1 MMPLSMARMGEPVRI
16 MKINGKDETKRF
28 LNSLGFVIGDNVTV
42 VSQLGGNMI
51 INVKDTRVAI
61 DKSMAN
67 RIMIDLRGEYQVE
80 QLIKRY
86 LDSYDAIGNFAYI
99 DGDEDKIFDLFSE
112 GLEAISSNAE
122 IFATDQFKGF
132 KIKPPA
138 SVRVGIKVSGD
149 RSCVW

>member
-28 LNSLGFVIGDNVTV
+28 LNSLGFVIGDNITV

-67 RIMIDLRGEYQVE
+67 RIMINE
-80 QLIKRY
+80 
-86 LDSYDAIGNFAYI
+86 
-99 DGDEDKIFDLFSE
+99 
-112 GLEAISSNAE
+112 
-122 IFATDQFKGF
+122 
-132 KIKPPA
+132 
-138 SVRVGIKVSGD
+138 
-149 RSCVW
+149 

>member
-28 LNSLGFVIGDNVTV
+28 LNNLGFVIGDNITV

-67 RIMIDLRGEYQVE
+67 RIMINE
-80 QLIKRY
+80 
-86 LDSYDAIGNFAYI
+86 
-99 DGDEDKIFDLFSE
+99 
-112 GLEAISSNAE
+112 
-122 IFATDQFKGF
+122 
-132 KIKPPA
+132 
-138 SVRVGIKVSGD
+138 
-149 RSCVW
+149 

>member
-1 MMPLSMARMGEPVRI
+1 MPLSMARMGEPVRI

-67 RIMIDLRGEYQVE
+67 RIMINE
-80 QLIKRY
+80 
-86 LDSYDAIGNFAYI
+86 
-99 DGDEDKIFDLFSE
+99 
-112 GLEAISSNAE
+112 
-122 IFATDQFKGF
+122 
-132 KIKPPA
+132 
-138 SVRVGIKVSGD
+138 
-149 RSCVW
+149 

>member
-1 MMPLSMARMGEPVRI
+1 

-67 RIMIDLRGEYQVE
+67 RIMINE
-80 QLIKRY
+80 
-86 LDSYDAIGNFAYI
+86 
-99 DGDEDKIFDLFSE
+99 
-112 GLEAISSNAE
+112 
-122 IFATDQFKGF
+122 
-132 KIKPPA
+132 
-138 SVRVGIKVSGD
+138 
-149 RSCVW
+149 

>member
-61 DKSMAN
+61 DKSLAN
-67 RIMIDLRGEYQVE
+67 RIMINE
-80 QLIKRY
+80 
-86 LDSYDAIGNFAYI
+86 
-99 DGDEDKIFDLFSE
+99 
-112 GLEAISSNAE
+112 
-122 IFATDQFKGF
+122 
-132 KIKPPA
+132 
-138 SVRVGIKVSGD
+138 
-149 RSCVW
+149 